1 MTDVTVANPLSTPT
15 DGPQRDAQGTLLNQ
29 QDTQSTTKD
38 SSTTDQTQQTQ
49 TTDTTKD
56 QKDASTEKD
65 GKDTKDT
72 KTLLNKDQKDAS
84 GAPEK
89 YEDFKLPDG
98 LKLEPTALAEATKV
112 FKDLNLSQAG
122 AQSLVDFHAAQLK
135 AAVDGPFKAVV
146 DLKSTWENELRDT
159 YGKDIEAGGKL
170 NVQIGRFIDSMPAK
184 IGTEFRAAM
193 DATLA
198 GSNPAFVAAMKWVSD
213 QLAEGSSVV
222 GKGPSP
228 LGQKDPKAPPP
239 SVAQAMYPH
248 LKSQNAQS

>member
-1 MTDVTVANPLSTPT
+1 MTDVTVSPLATPEP
-15 DGPQRDAQGTLLNQ
+15 GPQRGPDGTLLNQ
-29 QDTQSTTKD
+29 QASPPTPPD
-38 SSTTDQTQQTQ
+38 SSSTPPTPEPKTPEPPKEPSTDP
-49 TTDTTKD
+49 KD
-56 QKDASTEKD
+56 DKS
-65 GKDTKDT
+65 
-72 KTLLNKDQKDAS
+72 TLLNKKDGEAKPE